1 MLKES
6 IESHADFSPNGD
18 HIGNQG
24 AAGACDLD
32 DVTDVFNLG
41 RDNELLNVTEK
52 AVTSEPWD
60 IESEAQGLALTFEA
74 ALTTESEEAAVSE
87 EDQPSVDRESPELID
102 KSLEPSNDCEGKVYD
117 VENPD
122 EDSSNR
128 FGDEAD
134 CEEEDPVENPVDGG
148 N

>member
-1 MLKES
+1 MLN
-6 IESHADFSPNGD
+6 I
-18 HIGNQG
+18 
-24 AAGACDLD
+24 
-32 DVTDVFNLG
+32 
-41 RDNELLNVTEK
+41 TEK

-60 IESEAQGLALTFEA
+60 IESEAHNLALTFEA

-87 EDQPSVDRESPELID
+87 EDQPSVDWESPEFID
-102 KSLEPSNDCEGKVYD
+102 KSLEPSNDSEGKMDD

-122 EDSSNR
+122 EDSSNW